1 MKRRVV
7 ITGMGIVSPI
17 GNTLEDVWNSI
28 LSGYCGIGEITR
40 FDTTEFKVKLA
51 GEVKDLDE
59 SKYFEPR
66 KLKFDDQFTKYARIA
81 AKMAMDDAGF
91 EEIENDRFGVILG
104 SGIGGIETIEDSAN
118 ALANKG
124 PRRISPYFIPKSL
137 INLAAGSVA
146 IDYKINGTVESVVT
160 ACAASTN
167 AIGDAFRN
175 IRDGYLDAVI
185 TGGSEASVTPLAVG
199 GFQSMRALHT
209 GDDPAN
215 ASIPFDVNRSGFVMG
230 EGAGILILEELEH
243 AKARNARI
251 YGEVIG
257 YGTSCDANHITS
269 PLEDGSIVAKAM
281 FNAINDAGISKE
293 DIDYLNVHGTS
304 TKLNDL
310 TESNAIRLVFGAD
323 SQLNISS
330 TKSYTGHLL
339 GATGGVEAIIST
351 MALQNSIVPPTINL
365 KELDPECY
373 PNVTELKHEDIK
385 VAMSNSLGFGGHNA
399 SILIR
404 KWED

>member
-7 ITGMGIVSPI
+7 ITGMGVLSPI
-17 GNTLEDVWNSI
+17 GNTIDELWNSI
-28 LSGYCGIGEITR
+28 IEGKCGISQITN
-40 FDTTEFKVKLA
+40 FDTTNFKVKLA
-51 GEVKDLDE
+51 GEIKNLDE

-81 AKMAMDDAGF
+81 AKMAMDDAAF
-91 EEIENDRFGVILG
+91 KEIDNDRAGVILG
-104 SGIGGIETIEDSAN
+104 SGIGGIGTIENSATT
-118 ALANKG
+118 LLEKG
-124 PRRISPYFIPKSL
+124 PRKISPYFIPKSL
-137 INLAAGSVA
+137 INLAAGAVA
-146 IDYKINGTVESVVT
+146 IDHNINGTVESVVT

-167 AIGDAFRN
+167 AIGDSFRN
-175 IRDGYLDAVI
+175 IRDGYLDVVI

-199 GFQSMRALHT
+199 GFQSMRALYT
-209 GDDPAN
+209 GDDINN
-215 ASIPFDVNRSGFVMG
+215 ASIPFDLNRSGFVMG
-230 EGAGILILEELEH
+230 EGAGILVLEELEH
-243 AKARNARI
+243 ALARNAKI

-269 PLEDGSIVAKAM
+269 PLKDGSIVAKAM
-281 FNAINDAGISKE
+281 INAVKDADINIS

-310 TESNAIRLVFGAD
+310 TESNAIRLVFGED

-351 MALQNSIVPPTINL
+351 LALKHSIIPPTINL

-373 PNVTELKHEDIK
+373 PNVTKLKHENIK
-385 VAMSNSLGFGGHNA
+385 IVMSNSLGFGGHNA
-399 SILIR
+399 SIIIK
-404 KWED
+404 KWEV

>member
-7 ITGMGIVSPI
+7 ITGMGVVSPI
-17 GNTLEDVWNSI
+17 GNSLDEVWNSI
-28 LSGYCGIGEITR
+28 LNKKCGISEITK
-40 FDTTEFKVKLA
+40 FDTADFKVKLA

-59 SKYFEPR
+59 DKYFEPR

-81 AKMAMDDAGF
+81 AKMAMDDADF
-91 EEIENDRFGVILG
+91 QEFDHDRFGVILG
-104 SGIGGIETIEDSAN
+104 SGIGGIGSIETSAN
-118 ALANKG
+118 SLFEKG

-146 IDYKINGTVESVVT
+146 IDHNINGTVESVVT

-175 IRDGYLDAVI
+175 IRDGYLEAVI
-185 TGGSEASVTPLAVG
+185 TGGSEASVTKLAVG
-199 GFQSMRALHT
+199 GFQSMRALYT
-209 GDDPAN
+209 GDDINN
-215 ASIPFDVNRSGFVMG
+215 ASIPFDVNRGGFVMG

-243 AKARNARI
+243 ALNRKAKI

-269 PLEDGSIVAKAM
+269 PLKDGSIVAKAM
-281 FNAINDAGISKE
+281 INAIKDAGIKKE
-293 DIDYLNVHGTS
+293 DVDYLNVHGTS

-310 TESNAIRLVFGAD
+310 TESNAIRLVFGEN
-323 SQLNISS
+323 SQLNVSS

-351 MALQNSIVPPTINL
+351 LALKNSVVPPTINL
-365 KELDPECY
+365 KELDTECY
-373 PNVTELKHEDIK
+373 PNVTEIKNEAIK

-404 KWED
+404 KWEN

>member
-7 ITGMGIVSPI
+7 ITGMGVVSPI
-17 GNTLEDVWNSI
+17 GNSLDEVWNSI
-28 LSGYCGIGEITR
+28 LNKKCGISEITK
-40 FDTTEFKVKLA
+40 FDTADFKVKLA

-59 SKYFEPR
+59 DKYFEPR

-81 AKMAMDDAGF
+81 AKMAMDDADF
-91 EEIENDRFGVILG
+91 QEFDHDRFGVILG
-104 SGIGGIETIEDSAN
+104 SGIGGIGSIETSAN
-118 ALANKG
+118 SLFEKG

-146 IDYKINGTVESVVT
+146 IDHNINGTVESVVT

-175 IRDGYLDAVI
+175 IRDGYLEAVI
-185 TGGSEASVTPLAVG
+185 TGGSEASVTKLAVG
-199 GFQSMRALHT
+199 GFQSMRALYT
-209 GDDPAN
+209 GDDINN
-215 ASIPFDVNRSGFVMG
+215 ASIPFDVNRGGFVMG

-243 AKARNARI
+243 ALNRKAKI

-269 PLEDGSIVAKAM
+269 PLKDGSIVAKAM
-281 FNAINDAGISKE
+281 INAIKDAGIKKE
-293 DIDYLNVHGTS
+293 DVDYLNVHGTS

-310 TESNAIRLVFGAD
+310 TESNAIRLVFGEN
-323 SQLNISS
+323 SQLNVSS

-351 MALQNSIVPPTINL
+351 LALKNSVVPPTINL
-365 KELDPECY
+365 KELDPVCY
-373 PNVTELKHEDIK
+373 PNVTEIKNEAIK

-404 KWED
+404 KWEN